1 MKNFWQNLVGN
12 ELNQLRNQKKQQIN
26 ISKSSIEALT
36 DALNDN
42 SDEIPDEISDDG
54 QQDPNSA
61 DTQQDDM
68 GGDMGDIGGMDDM
81 GGSDDMGGGS
91 DDTGGGDDFSSS
103 GDDFGDSGS
112 EGATSEPEQIKKD
125 EFSLLNGK
133 IELVKRFD
141 LLIDHAISV
150 KEMLEENTTLYS
162 KHLEELESLIEIM
175 DDLKN
180 KVGFKS
186 QAESLIRYRMCYTR
200 LNNILNSFLKEKAK

>member
-12 ELNQLRNQKKQQIN
+12 ELNQTQNQKKQQIN

-42 SDEIPDEISDDG
+42 SEEIPDEISDDA
-54 QQDPNSA
+54 QNQDPNSA
-61 DTQQDDM
+61 DPAQDNM
-68 GGDMGDIGGMDDM
+68 GDMGGMDDM
-81 GGSDDMGGGS
+81 GGSNDMGGGS
-91 DDTGGGDDFSSS
+91 DDTGGGDDF
-103 GDDFGDSGS
+103 GDTGG
-112 EGATSEPEQIKKD
+112 EEATSEPEQIKKD

-133 IELVKRFD
+133 IEIVKRFD

-150 KEMLEENTTLYS
+150 KEMFEENTTRYS
-162 KHLEELESLIEIM
+162 QHIEDLESLIEIM
-175 DDLKN
+175 EDLKN

-200 LNNILNSFLKEKAK
+200 LNNILNGFLKEKAK